1 MSVSIISWL
10 DWCMWVDLQLIR
22 PFVMRV
28 LCAFC
33 DLCVSNQE
41 SWKITHPCVQL
52 TKHDKKNFE
61 CKHHTSS
68 KAVQSRSTNWNAI
81 HRTKKGQGSANQLRT
96 DKKRLPWPYYVQRLV
111 TNGQVNNLC
120 SVSLLKI
127 FIQNP
132 IRAYTW
138 VHEVHRVYLLRL
150 EKKRSFSP
158 YIMRSDVVHPWKL
171 LLHWIPKCVRKAQKW
186 SSQSHFPLSG
196 VWEFWCERR
205 I

>member
-22 PFVMRV
+22 PFVMWV

-68 KAVQSRSTNWNAI
+68 KAVHSRSTNWNAI

-127 FIQNP
+127 YPKSNKSLHLSAWSTPCLPASSRKKKQLFSIH
-132 IRAYTW
+132 
-138 VHEVHRVYLLRL
+138 HE
-150 EKKRSFSP
+150 
-158 YIMRSDVVHPWKL
+158 
-171 LLHWIPKCVRKAQKW
+171 KW
-186 SSQSHFPLSG
+186 RCTSTKTTIALNTKM
-196 VWEFWCERR
+196 CM
-205 I
+205 